1 MSDREESAER
11 QENGSHRS
19 NDGSNRSVSRHGS
32 ESPRRSRTRSRSPRQ
47 TARSRSR
54 SPRKRSHSRS
64 RSHSRRYSRH
74 RREHSKSRSRSPR
87 NKKYPRDR
95 RSPLDNFDRRTS
107 RYGNSSGYHSEHK
120 SRGDG
125 HHRDHSRSPMSSR
138 RRHVGNRENPPTGR
152 CLGIF
157 GLSIYTQE
165 RDLKD
170 VFAKYGPIED
180 VQIVY
185 DAQSGRSRGFAFVYY
200 EDRNDA
206 QLAKERCNGIEIDG
220 RKIRVDFSITQR
232 AHTPTPGIYMGKPT
246 YAPRYRGGG
255 SGREGR
261 REYGGGYER
270 SPSPYNPR
278 EKRARYSRSRSRSHS
293 PRVPFR

>member
-1 MSDREESAER
+1 VSGYQSDR
-11 QENGSHRS
+11 
-19 NDGSNRSVSRHGS
+19 
-32 ESPRRSRTRSRSPRQ
+32 PSRS
-47 TARSRSR
+47 
-54 SPRKRSHSRS
+54 
-64 RSHSRRYSRH
+64 
-74 RREHSKSRSRSPR
+74 E
-87 NKKYPRDR
+87 
-95 RSPLDNFDRRTS
+95 
-107 RYGNSSGYHSEHK
+107 G
-120 SRGDG
+120 G

-138 RRHVGNRENPPTGR
+138 RRHVGNRENPPSGR

-170 VFAKYGPIED
+170 VFTKYGPIED

-200 EDRNDA
+200 EDKNDA
-206 QLAKERCNGIEIDG
+206 HMAKERCNGIEIDG
-220 RKIRVDFSITQR
+220 RKIRVDYSITQR

-246 YAPRYRGGG
+246 YSAPRYRGGG
-255 SGREGR
+255 GSGRESGGR
-261 REYGGGYER
+261 YGAGYER
-270 SPSPYNPR
+270 SPSPYYAR